1 MLSGIGPA
9 EHLRYHGIPVRVNL
23 AVGKSLQSHVGTGEI
38 QFTVREPVAYNVYRY
53 IQNPGKYILPYF
65 TRRGEGPLASP
76 AGVDVIGNVRT
87 GLDNSTR
94 FNHFKLVFRP
104 DLRDVSTLAVSE
116 YYSPNLTSFAIK
128 LLIMTTGILAM
139 DRGKLTPALTLIREP
154 LVWLMLG

>member
-38 QFTVREPVAYNVYRY
+38 QFTVREPVAYNIYRY

-65 TRRGEGPLASP
+65 TRKGEGPLSSP

-94 FNHFKLVFRP
+94 FNLLKLV
-104 DLRDVSTLAVSE
+104 LIK
-116 YYSPNLTSFAIK
+116 NLTF
-128 LLIMTTGILAM
+128 
-139 DRGKLTPALTLIREP
+139 
-154 LVWLMLG
+154 